1 MRNKIDISYNKQL
14 ISRVINK
21 IIGFCMNKIVLDI
34 KSVNRFNLFC
44 PFTNEK
50 LDNDDISFE
59 IYEGAGNYLFSMC
72 EDCLFFDASNNVE
85 IEKYWRGTALEAIE
99 KFVNNHK
106 DENILI
112 IEVLNKDETY
122 FYGFLNEDNL
132 EMSDEEIEKRF
143 IKEIR

>member
-1 MRNKIDISYNKQL
+1 MRSPFADQRIESATIFNVMTPNTQMPNGIELSNRRFPVFWNAMIRTDADKDAQSQL
-14 ISRVINK
+14 TSRT
-21 IIGFCMNKIVLDI
+21 
-34 KSVNRFNLFC
+34 
-44 PFTNEK
+44 PP
-50 LDNDDISFE
+50 
-59 IYEGAGNYLFSMC
+59 A
-72 EDCLFFDASNNVE
+72 FDASNNAE

-132 EMSDEEIEKRF
+132 EMSAQEIEKRF